1 MTAAVLQ
8 VCLKRNFYRII
19 TEPEATKLIEF
30 FRILITKV
38 SMLAFTVQ
46 IVVVEAL
53 EKAIQSA
60 FAYGVVSAI
69 VCLITTLCLRD
80 CQLGNHSS
88 KISLP

>member
-1 MTAAVLQ
+1 M
-8 VCLKRNFYRII
+8 CLKRNFYRII
-19 TEPEATKLIEF
+19 TKTDATELIEF
-30 FRILITKV
+30 FRTSITEI

-53 EKAIQSA
+53 KKAIQSA
-60 FAYGVVSAI
+60 FAYGVVFAI
-69 VCLITTLCLRD
+69 VCLIIALCLRD